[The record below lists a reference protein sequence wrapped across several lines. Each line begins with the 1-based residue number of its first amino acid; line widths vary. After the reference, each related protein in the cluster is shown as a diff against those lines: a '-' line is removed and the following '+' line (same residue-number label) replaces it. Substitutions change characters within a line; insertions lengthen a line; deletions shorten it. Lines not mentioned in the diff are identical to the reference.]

1 MRIRY
6 FKNNQLFETALDNE
20 DLSLQTKV
28 SGHRTTVSLTAKEEI
43 VLDQIDSLIDFKV
56 NNNDLYFLNGYQSW
70 TDTKEFK
77 LSKKLRNINN
87 GPHLLAKL
95 FSLKEYGDA
104 LFYKYSRN
112 KSHGYDVF
120 YSKGQNECFLFNLN
134 YEIAYLI
141 IELIKNAKETH
152 LISDTKGIK
161 LQKGESVIIY
171 DYCFYDNFSEGLE
184 AFNKQFPKKNVE
196 KLFGYTSWYNYYQ
209 NITEDIIL
217 RDLDALDERFNL
229 CQIDDGYEAF
239 VGDWE
244 DVNPEKFPN
253 GLAPIVKKIH
263 EKGLKAGLWLAPFAA
278 ETKSRVFQEHPDWIR
293 KDKKGNM
300 IKAGCNWSGFYL
312 LDVENP
318 EVVAYIRKFLTHYMD
333 MGFDFFKLDFLYSVG
348 LPNYE
353 GMSRCQAQNK
363 GYKLL
368 REILKDK
375 LILGCGA
382 EVINSY
388 KNFDYLRIGPDVSLI
403 FDDAWYMRM
412 LHRERVSTKVTL
424 QNTIFRSIF
433 NDRLFGNDPDVFL
446 LRDENMKMSF
456 EQRKALTK
464 INALFGSVLLMSDD
478 IATYNDEKK
487 AVLAEALHLFRNA
500 EVLSYETKGKTVDVK
515 YRVDG
520 QEHQFTYD
528 TNKGVLLNER

>member
-6 FKNNQLFETALDNE
+6 LKNNQPVEAVADNE
-20 DLSLQTKV
+20 DFSLNSKV
-28 SGHRTTVSLTAKEEI
+28 VGHRTTIKLTAKEDI
-43 VLDQIDSLIDFKV
+43 TLDQVDTFLDFKV
-56 NNNDLYFLNGYQSW
+56 NNQDLYFLNGYQSW

-77 LSKKLRNINN
+77 LSKKLRNIKH
-87 GPHLLAKL
+87 GPLLISKI
-95 FSLKEYGDA
+95 FSLKQYGDV

-120 YSKGQNECFLFNLN
+120 YSKGQNESFIYSLN
-134 YEIAYLI
+134 YETAYLI
-141 IELIKNAKETH
+141 IELIKNTKRTH

-161 LQKGESVIIY
+161 LKKGESVTLF
-171 DYCFYDNFSEGLE
+171 DYCFYDSFEEGLK
-184 AFNKQFPKKNVE
+184 AFNEQFPKRGIE

-229 CQIDDGYEAF
+229 CQIDDGYETY

-244 DVNPEKFPN
+244 DVNPEKFPH
-253 GLAPIVKKIH
+253 GLEPIVKKIH

-278 ETKSRVFQEHPDWIR
+278 ETKSKVFQEHPEWIR
-293 KDKKGNM
+293 KDEKGKM

-312 LDVENP
+312 LDIEQP
-318 EVVAYIRKFLTHYMD
+318 EVVAYIRKFLTHYLD

-363 GYKLL
+363 GYQLL

-403 FDDAWYMRM
+403 FDDAWFMRI

-478 IATYNDEKK
+478 IATYDEEKK
-487 AVLAEALHLFRNA
+487 TVLSEALHLFRNA
-500 EVLSYETKGKTVDVK
+500 EVLSYETKGKMIDVK
-515 YRVDG
+515 YRVDN

-528 TNKGVLLNER
+528 TSKGVLLNER

>member
-6 FKNNQLFETALDNE
+6 LKNNQPLEAVNENE
-20 DLSLQTKV
+20 DFSLNSKV
-28 SGHRTTVSLTAKEEI
+28 AGHRTTITLTAKEDITLGQADTFLE
-43 VLDQIDSLIDFKV
+43 FKV
-56 NNNDLYFLNGYQSW
+56 NNQDLYFLNGYQSW

-87 GPHLLAKL
+87 GPHLISKIFA
-95 FSLKEYGDA
+95 LKQYGDV

-120 YSKGQNECFLFNLN
+120 YSKGQNESFIYSLN
-134 YEIAYLI
+134 YETAYLI
-141 IELIKNAKETH
+141 IELIKNTKQTH

-161 LQKGESVIIY
+161 LKKGESVTLF
-171 DYCFYDNFSEGLE
+171 DYCFYDSFKEGLK
-184 AFNKQFPKKNVE
+184 AFNEQFPKRGVE

-217 RDLDALDERFNL
+217 RDLEALDERFNL

-244 DVNPEKFPN
+244 DVNPEKFPH

-278 ETKSRVFQEHPDWIR
+278 ETKSKVFQEHPEWIR
-293 KDKKGNM
+293 KDEKGNM

-312 LDVENP
+312 LDIEQP

-363 GYKLL
+363 GYQLL

-403 FDDAWYMRM
+403 FDDAWFMRM

-478 IATYNDEKK
+478 IATYNEEKK

-528 TNKGVLLNER
+528 INKGVLLNER

>member
-6 FKNNQLFETALDNE
+6 LKNNQPLEAVNENE
-20 DLSLQTKV
+20 DFSLNSKV
-28 SGHRTTVSLTAKEEI
+28 AGHRTTITLTAKEDITLGQADTFLE
-43 VLDQIDSLIDFKV
+43 FKV
-56 NNNDLYFLNGYQSW
+56 NNQDLYFLNGYQSW

-87 GPHLLAKL
+87 GPHLISKIFA
-95 FSLKEYGDA
+95 LKQYGDV

-120 YSKGQNECFLFNLN
+120 YSKGQNESFIYSLN
-134 YEIAYLI
+134 YETAYLI
-141 IELIKNAKETH
+141 IELIKNTKQTH
-152 LISDTKGIK
+152 LTSDTKGIK
-161 LQKGESVIIY
+161 LKKGESVTLF
-171 DYCFYDNFSEGLE
+171 DYCFYDSFEEGLK
-184 AFNKQFPKKNVE
+184 AFNEQFPKRGVE

-217 RDLDALDERFNL
+217 RDLEALDERFNL

-244 DVNPEKFPN
+244 DVNPEKFPH
-253 GLAPIVKKIH
+253 GLEPIVKKIH

-278 ETKSRVFQEHPDWIR
+278 ETKSKVFQEHPEWIR
-293 KDKKGNM
+293 KDEKGNM

-312 LDVENP
+312 LDIEQP

-363 GYKLL
+363 GYQLL

-403 FDDAWYMRM
+403 FDDAFFIRFAITDI
-412 LHRERVSTKVTL
+412 VIA
-424 QNTIFRSIF
+424 N
-433 NDRLFGNDPDVFL
+433 NDIKDVF
-446 LRDENMKMSF
+446 
-456 EQRKALTK
+456 
-464 INALFGSVLLMSDD
+464 
-478 IATYNDEKK
+478 
-487 AVLAEALHLFRNA
+487 
-500 EVLSYETKGKTVDVK
+500 
-515 YRVDG
+515 
-520 QEHQFTYD
+520 
-528 TNKGVLLNER
+528 